1 MPTMFLRPRCTPAH
15 RRQSAHE
22 RRRCR
27 RVTAVLSALAL
38 GAAVLVSASP
48 AAAQSEEEV
57 VLPPSSYTDSDC
69 AGKVPIVVASDGPA
83 QSDLYSAVTLAGV
96 LSTDCVV
103 LAGPRG
109 EPMPS
114 DQLTRL
120 ETAAPD
126 GFVVGGTAAVP
137 DAKVAGHDLT
147 RLAGTDRWHTARLV
161 GAQAVISAGGADTGT
176 VEASAGAEDPT
187 TDCTGDEVIL
197 VASDEAAQSD
207 LYSAVTLAGVIGTD
221 CIIRTGP
228 RGGDWPPDQL
238 ERARA
243 ATPHNTLIGY
253 IVGGTAAVPQDR
265 LEGFSY
271 SFTRIAGDDRWQTA
285 QRVGD
290 RARSIAL
297 MDPAE
302 DTDDTEPEETEEAEP
317 PAPTYTAVS
326 SGWNHT
332 CALRTDSTVA
342 CWGSDEFGQSDAPE
356 GIFTA
361 VSAGGRH
368 TCGLRT
374 DGTVECWGSDEDGQ
388 SSVPSG
394 TFTAVSAGGHHT
406 CALRPDTSAEC
417 WGLDTDGQSTPTT
430 SGFKTI
436 SAGDWHTCA
445 LDDWDNWFHC
455 WGDLHGSTSGDF
467 VQMSADNGTQL
478 CVLHSDGTASCW
490 GENYPNGGPSPIG
503 TSLGPITAVSA
514 GGDHACGIVGG
525 AIFCW
530 GDDSRDQVTGGTPGN
545 AIVITDID
553 GNVIP
558 FIAVSAG
565 GFHTCGLTQD
575 GRVRC
580 WGADHRG
587 QATPPTS

>member
-1 MPTMFLRPRCTPAH
+1 M
-15 RRQSAHE
+15 
-22 RRRCR
+22 
-27 RVTAVLSALAL
+27 AVLSALVL
-38 GAAVLVSASP
+38 GAGVLVSATP
-48 AAAQSEEEV
+48 AGAQTQDEAV

-69 AGKVPIVVASDGPA
+69 AGRVPIVVASDGPA

-114 DQLTRL
+114 EQLARL
-120 ETAAPD
+120 EAAAPD
-126 GFVVGGTAAVP
+126 GFIVGGTAAVP

-161 GAQAVISAGGADTGT
+161 GAQAVTSAGGAARS

-187 TDCTGDEVIL
+187 TDCHGNEPIL

-207 LYSAVTLAGVIGTD
+207 RYSAVTLAGVLGTD
-221 CIIRTGP
+221 CIILTGP
-228 RGGDWPPDQL
+228 RDGDWPPEQF
-238 ERARA
+238 ARVREA
-243 ATPHNTLIGY
+243 MRNGSLIGY
-253 IVGGTAAVPQDR
+253 IVGGLAAVPQER
-265 LEGFSY
+265 LEGINHAI
-271 SFTRIAGDDRWQTA
+271 TRIAGDDRWQTA
-285 QRVGD
+285 QSVGA
-290 RARSIAL
+290 RARSIARQE
-297 MDPAE
+297 PFE
-302 DTDDTEPEETEEAEP
+302 ETDDDASDDGEEADEAEEAEEA
-317 PAPTYTAVS
+317 PAPTFTAVS

-368 TCGLRT
+368 TCGLRP

-445 LDDWDNWFHC
+445 LHDWDNWFFC
-455 WGDLHGSTSGDF
+455 WGDLEGSAPGDL
-467 VQMSADNGTQL
+467 VQMSADNGTQM
-478 CVLHSDGTASCW
+478 CVLHSNGTATCW
-490 GENYPNGGPSPIG
+490 GENYPNGGPARFSV
-503 TSLGPITAVSA
+503 SQGPITAVSA
-514 GGDHACGIVGG
+514 GGDHACGIVVG

-545 AIVITDID
+545 AIAITDRD

-575 GRVRC
+575 GKVHC

-587 QATPPTS
+587 QSTPPTS